1 MGRRVTFKG
10 LAGLQADLDELAA
23 DLTSGMPKAEEAV
36 AQALGV
42 DIKKRAPVQTGA
54 LRSTVDSE
62 GNEVHVGGP
71 RAPYAEDVE
80 ENDPFIQP
88 AIQAMLKKGD
98 DIAAD
103 TLRKEIG

>member
-1 MGRRVTFKG
+1 MARRVTIKG
-10 LAGLQADLDELAA
+10 LSGLQADLDEFAA
-23 DLTSGMPKAEEAV
+23 DLAAGMPKAEDAI
-36 AQALGV
+36 AAALGV
-42 DIKKRAPVQTGA
+42 DIKKRAPVDTGT
-54 LRSTVDSE
+54 LRSTVESE
-62 GNEVHVGGP
+62 GNEVHIGGP
-71 RAPYAEDVE
+71 RAPYADDVE